1 MLEKKL
7 LHILGDDYL
16 VIQTISKSLNVNSD
30 NIKLKMKLRVLD
42 EELTKKLLDN
52 WDSYAEKLEYQ
63 NLSLEEKEACLKLF

>member
-1 MLEKKL
+1 LLEKKL
-7 LHILGDDYL
+7 LLILGDDYL

-52 WDSYAEKLEYQ
+52 WD
-63 NLSLEEKEACLKLF
+63 